1 MRVPHHRSVPG
12 RPGFGVLLLIALAV
26 PLGSG
31 AGSVR
36 AQDGSAA
43 ERRPIRWL
51 MTDLAQAMNEIND
64 GLWRED
70 MEMVR
75 RGADAIARHPEVLHV
90 EADSLE
96 AALGPNYSAFQRYDS
111 TMRARAE
118 AIRQAAERGQ
128 TGSIVENYGALQETC
143 VTCHTAFRAR
153 VQEVL
158 YGSALAAHETVPDD
172 PAGDGGAAGR
182 DDPDADR
189 DRTPEDETEADAEA
203 EADGDADAGAEPAA
217 ADAAG
222 PEEATDE
229 EAGPEIPDEPTT
241 AYTRPISGTL
251 VEYEM
256 RPVPGGTVTVGGA
269 DGAGEETVPAR
280 WMSTTE
286 VTWPAYDVFVYGLD
300 DEEVV
305 SADAVTRPSKPYV
318 QPGEGFGHDG
328 YPAVGMTARAAQNY
342 AAWLSEKTG
351 RTYRLP
357 TEAEWEHAC
366 KEGLG
371 FDPARTDSLDRYAW
385 YAANADAQ
393 THAVASKAAGSF
405 GLHDM
410 LGNAAEWVI
419 GADGDPVLKGGAF
432 HSSAGEVGCEARME
446 PQPLHWKR
454 SDPQIPKSEWWFT
467 DAPFVTIRL
476 VRVPAE

>member
-1 MRVPHHRSVPG
+1 MHTTHHRSFSG
-12 RPGFGVLLLIALAV
+12 RRGSGVLFLIALAIT
-26 PLGSG
+26 LGWS
-31 AGSVR
+31 AGSAR
-36 AQDGSAA
+36 AQDGSAPD
-43 ERRPIRWL
+43 RRPLRWL

-75 RGADAIARHPEVLHV
+75 RGADAIVRHPEVLRV
-90 EADSLE
+90 EVDSLE
-96 AALGPNYSAFQRYDS
+96 AALGPNYAAFQRYDS

-128 TGSIVENYGALQETC
+128 TGSIVESYGALQETC
-143 VTCHTAFRAR
+143 VTCHTAFRDR

-158 YGSALAAHETVPDD
+158 YGSALTAHETVPDD
-172 PAGDGGAAGR
+172 PAAGGDGSDAGR
-182 DDPDADR
+182 DAAG
-189 DRTPEDETEADAEA
+189 EETEADAGA
-203 EADGDADAGAEPAA
+203 ETDGDAGAETATTDATGAQEETADEPAT
-217 ADAAG
+217 
-222 PEEATDE
+222 PQ
-229 EAGPEIPDEPTT
+229 IPDEPTT

-256 RPVPGGTVTVGGA
+256 RPIPGGTVTVGGG
-269 DGAGEETVPAR
+269 DGASEETVPAR

-328 YPAVGMTARAAQNY
+328 YPAVGMTARAARNY
-342 AAWLSEKTG
+342 AQWLSEKTG

-366 KEGLG
+366 REGLG
-371 FDPARTDSLDRYAW
+371 LDPARPDSLDRYAW
-385 YAANADAQ
+385 YAANADGQ
-393 THAVASKAAGSF
+393 THPVASKAAGSF

-419 GADGDPVLKGGAF
+419 GADGEPVLKGGAF
-432 HSSAGEVGCEARME
+432 DSSADEVGCEARME
-446 PQPLHWKR
+446 PRPLHWKR